1 MLLEIALAVAVVL
14 LLVAAVVAGVLFRAR
29 TSMATALHNA
39 KADSESL
46 RETNRELEPKAA
58 VAQQSLEETQSVK
71 ATADKLR
78 DENTDLVKQVE
89 RLTADREALEKLHKK
104 LDDSLAGL
112 ATKSLNESNK
122 QFLELAKKTFESEKK
137 DADASLKQRQV
148 AIETLVNPIQEKL
161 QQTTQAI
168 TEIEKNR

>member
-1 MLLEIALAVAVVL
+1 MFLEIALAIAVVL
-14 LLVAAVVAGVLFRAR
+14 LLVALAVCALLHRSRVAITHKLAE
-29 TSMATALHNA
+29 ADALN
-39 KADSESL
+39 ESL
-46 RETNRELEPKAA
+46 RETNRQLDTEAA
-58 VAQQSLEETQSVK
+58 VARKGLEETEAVR

-89 RLTADREALEKLHKK
+89 RLSADRQALEQLHKK

-148 AIETLVNPIQEKL
+148 AIETLATPIQENL
-161 QQTTQAI
+161 H
-168 TEIEKNR
+168 

>member
-1 MLLEIALAVAVVL
+1 MFLEIALAIAVVL
-14 LLVAAVVAGVLFRAR
+14 LLVALAVCVLLHRSRVAITHKLAE
-29 TSMATALHNA
+29 ADALN
-39 KADSESL
+39 ESL
-46 RETNRELEPKAA
+46 RETNRQLDTEAA
-58 VAQQSLEETQSVK
+58 VARKGLEETEAVR

-89 RLTADREALEKLHKK
+89 RLSADRQALEQLHKK

-148 AIETLVNPIQEKL
+148 AIETLATPIQENL
-161 QQTTQAI
+161 H
-168 TEIEKNR
+168 